1 MKYKDLA
8 MPWRDTRDGAIDLE
22 PLTPEYADAC
32 CEYRE
37 LREKQLQRKL
47 AQVRL
52 NENDSQRHRLRE
64 ETS

>member
-8 MPWRDTRDGAIDLE
+8 SPWRDTRDEAIDLA

-32 CEYRE
+32 LEYRE

-47 AQVRL
+47 AQLRL
-52 NENDSQRHRLRE
+52 NENDSQRQRAE
-64 ETS
+64 EG